1 MKCKMTGATSLAGAF
16 VAGMVAT
23 TALVG
28 GMATPG
34 AKARG
39 IVAQG
44 QEVIVQRVVN
54 PTITDEDITLLR
66 QDLRAK
72 KMQVIGQNMS
82 LSDMEAERFWPIYN
96 HYVKDLQEVNNQK
109 YALLKQ
115 YAEMWATMTDE
126 DIVLLRQ
133 DLREMK
139 MQVIGQNMSLSDTE
153 AEKFWPIYNHYVKDL
168 QEVNNQKYALL
179 KQYAEMWATMT
190 DGDALIYV
198 RHWLEADGQAQALR
212 LKYVPVVSQVLPGKK
227 AATFFQLDRRL
238 NMIVDLQ
245 LFSQIPLAHVKE

>member
-1 MKCKMTGATSLAGAF
+1 MHSGLLFSVLLWGNWTKVRRKIMKCKMTGAAGLAGAF
-16 VAGMVAT
+16 VAGMVVAT
-23 TALVG
+23 AFGAGMVTA
-28 GMATPG
+28 G
-34 AKARG
+34 AKTR
-39 IVAQG
+39 G
-44 QEVIVQRVVN
+44 QEVIVERVIN
-54 PTITDEDITLLR
+54 PTITDEDIALLR

-72 KMQVIGQNMS
+72 
-82 LSDMEAERFWPIYN
+82 
-96 HYVKDLQEVNNQK
+96 
-109 YALLKQ
+109 
-115 YAEMWATMTDE
+115 
-126 DIVLLRQ
+126 
-133 DLREMK
+133 K

-190 DGDALIYV
+190 DQDALIYV

-238 NMIVDLQ
+238 NMIIDLQ